1 MESKAIR
8 IERFKTWSDLR
19 KAALRYEALGISSEV
34 RGWDDMR
41 ANKLTVYG
49 DYEEAADGNDE

>member
-1 MESKAIR
+1 MGKTIVKVESFRTWEELRAAALSYESK
-8 IERFKTWSDLR
+8 
-19 KAALRYEALGISSEV
+19 GISSEV

-49 DYEEAADGNDE
+49 DFGG